1 MKKIYEFLVWD
12 NCNNNCQFCWQRENP
27 RIYNFEQ
34 RRQIL
39 MDVIKFINSSEFIKG
54 SHVLI
59 CGGEIFDKP
68 SDFIILQD
76 FFKDIINLMNNNIID
91 LLYVN
96 TNLIYLNI
104 NALYDFLEKI
114 KQNNLFH
121 RLKFTSS
128 YDIEGRFKSEHDR
141 QIMLTNLKTINN
153 QYNLNT
159 VVNTILTKPCCDA
172 ILNNEF
178 NVKEFMEEY
187 KCWVNLVPYIVLND
201 KLTADRVTIFKTL
214 YHVDKQIPYLEQY
227 ISNIGIKQDKLLYK
241 FENGKFNFCS
251 CDIAECGHSINFRKY
266 SKECTCFC
274 CDLEEACQTVQ

>member
-27 RIYNFEQ
+27 RIYNFDQ
-34 RRQIL
+34 RQQIL

-266 SKECTCFC
+266 SKEGTCFC

>member
-39 MDVIKFINSSEFIKG
+39 MNVIKFINSSEFIKG

-68 SDFIILQD
+68 SDFIVLQD

-178 NVKEFMEEY
+178 NVKEFME
-187 KCWVNLVPYIVLND
+187 
-201 KLTADRVTIFKTL
+201 
-214 YHVDKQIPYLEQY
+214 
-227 ISNIGIKQDKLLYK
+227 
-241 FENGKFNFCS
+241 
-251 CDIAECGHSINFRKY
+251 
-266 SKECTCFC
+266 
-274 CDLEEACQTVQ
+274 